1 MEYVLSHQN
10 LTNGVQDMEGKVIKK
25 INQREKLSF
34 ELVREFWGVRVFK
47 GKITGSV

>member
-10 LTNGVQDMEGKVIKK
+10 LTNGVRDMEGKDIKK
-25 INQREKLSF
+25 ISQSEKLFF
-34 ELVREFWGVRVFK
+34 ELVREFWRVRVFK